1 MVKRK
6 IDRKI
11 VKSESGFSFPEL
23 LVSTILTLVLLGVTY
38 GFFRVQAHT
47 VKSQESRM
55 EAQEYAR
62 AALDLMI
69 REIRNSGSFP
79 TGAACT
85 NPANTE
91 GIVTASAQSFQFV
104 YDVDGDGNCNSANE
118 NITYSYD
125 AGGQNI
131 TRKEGTTNDP
141 QPLTVGNATDL
152 QFAYFEQGSNVAM
165 NPVVPADIQRVQISL
180 TVQST
185 NPDTEFGGGQL
196 IATMTS
202 SVDLRNRGIDS
213 GGSTSGDST
222 SDSSSDSTSDSSSD
236 SGWSGS
242 GSSSGGD
249 SGWSGSGSSGG
260 W

>member
-1 MVKRK
+1 
-6 IDRKI
+6 
-11 VKSESGFSFPEL
+11 
-23 LVSTILTLVLLGVTY
+23 
-38 GFFRVQAHT
+38 
-47 VKSQESRM
+47 M

-104 YDVDGDGNCNSANE
+104 YDADGDGNCNSANE

-152 QFAYFEQGSNVAM
+152 QFAYFEQGSN
-165 NPVVPADIQRVQISL
+165 NPMDPADIEKDEIQRVQISL

-222 SDSSSDSTSDSSSD
+222 SDSSSDS
-236 SGWSGS
+236 GWSGS

-249 SGWSGSGSSGG
+249 SGWSGGGSSGG

>member
-1 MVKRK
+1 
-6 IDRKI
+6 
-11 VKSESGFSFPEL
+11 
-23 LVSTILTLVLLGVTY
+23 
-38 GFFRVQAHT
+38 
-47 VKSQESRM
+47 M

-79 TGAACT
+79 TGAACGA
-85 NPANTE
+85 PVNTE
-91 GIVTASAQSFQFV
+91 GIVSASAQSFQLV
-104 YDVDGDGNCNSANE
+104 YDYDGDGNCNSANE

-131 TRKEGTTNDP
+131 TRKEGTNDP
-141 QPLTVGNATDL
+141 QPLTVGNATNL
-152 QFAYFEQGSNVAM
+152 QFAYFEQDSNVAM

-185 NPDTEFGGGQL
+185 RPDTEFGGGQL
-196 IATMTS
+196 TATMTS

-213 GGSTSGDST
+213 GGSTTGGSTSGDST
-222 SDSSSDSTSDSSSD
+222 SGSTSTSGSD

-242 GSSSGGD
+242 GSSSSGD